1 MAGHFNKRKYK
12 RPDGTTRV
20 TWRARHPD
28 PSGRGTDQ
36 IERSFATKTEAQ
48 AWLDRQSVALL
59 DGGYV
64 DPRKGERPL
73 SEVADAWRG
82 TWTELEPRTRAGYD
96 HILRKHVLA
105 RFGDAKVGAVS
116 ASAIQTWVNE
126 LAVTRQP
133 NTVRRIYTVLR
144 SVLRI
149 AVERGYVAGNACDAV
164 RLPRKR
170 LATSRAR
177 QLYLTAAEVRTL
189 ADAMPESWKLPVI
202 VAALCGLRAG
212 ELWALRRRD
221 VDPLHRT
228 LTVAHGLKDVHGVL
242 MAGPTKTHATRTM
255 HLDSTLHATLL
266 KALDAA
272 ALAPPA
278 AQGYPVIR
286 AGELEWTQDAADA
299 DRLLF
304 TSPDGYPVRHGNF
317 YRRVFKPTVVGDED
331 NKDPKQ
337 RRKGALPKELHG
349 LRWHDLRHTAAS
361 LSLAVTPN
369 LHVVKERLGH
379 EDIRTTI
386 NIYGHL
392 LPSVDAALADAL
404 GAMFD
409 ATARAV
415 EKAPTKVRAIRER
428 T

>member
-1 MAGHFNKRKYK
+1 MAGHITKRKYK
-12 RPDGTTRV
+12 RADGTTRT

-28 PSGRGTDQ
+28 PSGRATDQ
-36 IERSFATKTEAQ
+36 VEKSFGTKGEAQ
-48 AWLDRQSVALL
+48 AWLDRQSVAQL
-59 DGGYV
+59 DGAYV

-73 SEVADAWRG
+73 HEVADHWRE
-82 TWTELEPRTRAGYD
+82 TWTELEPRTRAGYE
-96 HILRKHVLA
+96 HILGKHVLA
-105 RFGDAKVGAVS
+105 RFGDTKAGAVS
-116 ASAIQTWVNE
+116 ANAIQKWINE

-144 SVLRI
+144 SVLRT

-170 LATSRAR
+170 HGTGPAR
-177 QLYLTAAEVRTL
+177 QLYLTAPEVRAL
-189 ADAMPESWKLPVI
+189 ANALPEEWRLPVV
-202 VAALCGLRAG
+202 VASLCGLRAG

-228 LTVAHGLKDVHGVL
+228 LTVAVALKDVHGVL
-242 MAGPTKTHATRTM
+242 MAGPTKTHAARTVG
-255 HLDSTLHATLL
+255 LDATLHATLL
-266 KALDAA
+266 KALEAS
-272 ALAPPA
+272 ALHRPA

-286 AGELEWTQDAADA
+286 DGALAWTQNPTDP

-304 TSPDGYPVRHGNF
+304 TSPDGHPVRHGNF
-317 YRRVFKPTVVGDED
+317 YRRVFRPTVVGDPD
-331 NKDPKQ
+331 NEDPKK
-337 RRKGALPKELHG
+337 RRAPALPKELHG

-361 LSLAVTPN
+361 LSLAVTGN

-392 LPSVDAALADAL
+392 LPNVDAALADAL
-404 GAMFD
+404 GEMFD
-409 ATARAV
+409 ATAGTAPQAEAV
-415 EKAPTKVRAIRER
+415 VALRRD
-428 T
+428 

>member
-1 MAGHFNKRKYK
+1 MAGHFTKRKYK

-116 ASAIQTWVNE
+116 ASAIQTWINE

-149 AVERGYVAGNACDAV
+149 AVERGYVSGNACDAV

-170 LATSRAR
+170 LATGTTGR
-177 QLYLTAAEVRTL
+177 QLYLTAPEVRAL
-189 ADAMPESWKLPVI
+189 ADALPEPWKLPAV

-221 VDPLHRT
+221 VDPLRRT
-228 LTVAHGLKDVHGVL
+228 LTVAHAIKDVHGVL
-242 MAGPTKTHATRTM
+242 MAGPTKTHASRTLG
-255 HLDSTLHATLL
+255 LDPTLLATLTE
-266 KALDAA
+266 ALDAA
-272 ALAPPA
+272 TLTPPA

-286 AGELEWTQDAADA
+286 QGQLAWTADATDA

-317 YRRVFKPTVVGDED
+317 YRRVFRPAVK
-331 NKDPKQ
+331 
-337 RRKGALPKELHG
+337 RALPKELHG

-361 LSLAVTPN
+361 LSLAATPN
-369 LHVVKERLGH
+369 LHIVKERLGH

-409 ATARAV
+409 ATADA
-415 EKAPTKVRAIRER
+415 ETTEQASANVRQLRR
-428 T
+428 